1 MEKYIPLDMPKL
13 SDELDGD
20 IFNDL
25 YTNLSDSVKLFNG
38 KYQENTFYENL
49 ILAISYYINE

>member
-1 MEKYIPLDMPKL
+1 MPKL
-13 SDELDGD
+13 SNELDGD

-38 KYQENTFYENL
+38 KYQENTFYENF